1 MLFSRPLL
9 SPLVRRTRTLA
20 FALAI
25 GAIAVAVQVQAQA
38 QTIAEFVAN
47 PGNLDQVLARVDGG
61 EVKRRDVASMLT
73 NLPPQMMEMSISV
86 VYPLLIER
94 LVDNKLVASAAR
106 QASLQNDAE
115 VKQRVA
121 EAEERAMQELF
132 IRRSLDAQMTDARL
146 KERFDAF
153 LKEHPPQDEVRARHI
168 LVDSEAKARDVLAE
182 LRKGADFAAVA
193 KAKSTDGSAR
203 DGGDLG
209 FFTRGDMVPE
219 FSEAAFALKAGEVT
233 KDPVKSQFGFH
244 IIKVESRRQQPLPTF
259 ESAKE
264 QLRNEMSQEVMTE
277 VVEGLRAKSKIE
289 RFTLDGQ
296 PLPPKT
302 P

>member
-25 GAIAVAVQVQAQA
+25 GAIAVAVQVQAQAQAQA

-106 QASLQNDAE
+106 QARDRLWA
-115 VKQRVA
+115 
-121 EAEERAMQELF
+121 
-132 IRRSLDAQMTDARL
+132 RRRQ
-146 KERFDAF
+146 
-153 LKEHPPQDEVRARHI
+153 PG
-168 LVDSEAKARDVLAE
+168 
-182 LRKGADFAAVA
+182 LRKQSDAIVERH
-193 KAKSTDGSAR
+193 GSCR
-203 DGGDLG
+203 SGLGTSGGG
-209 FFTRGDMVPE
+209 GRRTQ
-219 FSEAAFALKAGEVT
+219 KAGAGT
-233 KDPVKSQFGFH
+233 PASQGV
-244 IIKVESRRQQPLPTF
+244 I
-259 ESAKE
+259 
-264 QLRNEMSQEVMTE
+264 QL
-277 VVEGLRAKSKIE
+277 GLD
-289 RFTLDGQ
+289 L
-296 PLPPKT
+296 
-302 P
+302 